1 MLGIMR
7 RTRTDRTWATVVALA
22 LLLHTFVA
30 GIVGGALAAPS
41 HAGVFGIIC
50 SAHRE
55 SDPPRRSRAPLAHAR
70 VLPGRVSCGGRACCA
85 FGARRPAA
93 AFSHRPPRRI
103 CAGLRRRRV
112 CDASFSVQP
121 PGSAACRLRL
131 RPCLSR
137 QTGEASIYSHRQA
150 RSFHAWNGARPLE
163 RSNSCLRDL
172 YSHCAPH
179 AQAS

>member
-55 SDPPRRSRAPLAHAR
+55 SDPPAVPGHHSHMPECCLVGCPAVGGHAALSAPVDLPQPSLTGRPVAFAPGCAGVGYATRRSPFSPRAPPLA
-70 VLPGRVSCGGRACCA
+70 V
-85 FGARRPAA
+85 
-93 AFSHRPPRRI
+93 
-103 CAGLRRRRV
+103 
-112 CDASFSVQP
+112 
-121 PGSAACRLRL
+121 
-131 RPCLSR
+131 
-137 QTGEASIYSHRQA
+137 
-150 RSFHAWNGARPLE
+150 
-163 RSNSCLRDL
+163 
-172 YSHCAPH
+172 
-179 AQAS
+179 